1 MTTKGFQH
9 VITINQKAVIECG
22 LNVDIVDMAIFDF
35 MKSYSASP
43 KCTKV
48 FFENKFYFYLSSSVI
63 LERMPMLGISTK
75 RGIGKRI
82 DNLINAG
89 LLERHPNNQE
99 IGKAM
104 YTFGSMYDRY
114 IFCTTQ
120 EQKFQGGTN
129 ESSEGVRTEV
139 PTPMNES
146 SDDNSTIYNNTND
159 NNTIYNSPSTPPQ
172 GIECEELSQEKI
184 LFEEFRKVYLGTKR
198 GLDIEFANF
207 CKKHKDWREVLPYLK
222 VNYERQ
228 IEAKKSQR
236 GSIDPRY
243 EKHLQTYINQR
254 CWEEEISYGSNT
266 HSTNHR
272 HEAVSATD
280 KARQRAIETLRANGY
295 M

>member
-1 MTTKGFQH
+1 MASKVYSTNF
-9 VITINQKAVIECG
+9 
-22 LNVDIVDMAIFDF
+22 LNIQGWMLRLG
-35 MKSYSASP
+35 
-43 KCTKV
+43 
-48 FFENKFYFYLSSSVI
+48 LSS
-63 LERMPMLGISTK
+63 
-75 RGIGKRI
+75 
-82 DNLINAG
+82 
-89 LLERHPNNQE
+89 
-99 IGKAM
+99 
-104 YTFGSMYDRY
+104 F
-114 IFCTTQ
+114 
-120 EQKFQGGTN
+120 
-129 ESSEGVRTEV
+129 TEV
-139 PTPMNES
+139 AAFALVYGFSQDNNSEFSGSLSYIQDWLMCSRPTAIKVMKTLEDKNFIIKTQLEISNVIVNKYKVNLRVVNETYYQLNS
-146 SDDNSTIYNNTND
+146 NFIPSKDDVFGASKEDLLPSKEALHNNKDINNEELYKENNIINNT
-159 NNTIYNSPSTPPQ
+159 PSTPPQ

-184 LFEEFRKVYLGTKR
+184 LFEEFRKAYLGTKR
-198 GLDIEFANF
+198 GLDIEFTNF